1 MSAKTVRCRKG
12 SKVWYIRGTIE
23 GRRFERSTGT
33 TSRRQAE
40 QLKKTIVAEVA
51 VEFQNAEK
59 QEKIHTN
66 ADWQDIPF
74 STAVLAY
81 LDQGGSN
88 RFLEKL
94 LNHFE
99 NTKLGT
105 IDQLKMNAAQN
116 SIYPDAAASTVR
128 RQLFVPV
135 NAIINACKTKKLTA
149 PKGEGIRTEFL
160 TPEQAERM
168 INIAASNKN
177 PYMSAMIIF
186 LIGQGVRTG
195 DLFSLRGRDL
205 NLISRYA
212 TIRDPKNGEERT
224 ITLIP
229 RVVAAMSLL
238 PNVQDE
244 DLVFKRWD
252 MQNYKPKSGRGG
264 QIRNPFAAI
273 VERAGLDPK
282 KITPHVL
289 RHTWATWYYTTTK
302 DIIGLKNEGGWKS
315 NAYER
320 YVKIAPLGMK
330 DQILTHNWQFG
341 GGKLGEGS
349 IIKLVS
355 TK

>member
-1 MSAKTVRCRKG
+1 MSAKITKDRKG
-12 SKVWYIRGTIE
+12 SKVWYVRGTVE

-33 TSRRQAE
+33 TSRREAE
-40 QLKKTIVAEVA
+40 KRKKLIIAEVTI
-51 VEFQNAEK
+51 EFQNSAK
-59 QEKIHTN
+59 QEKKHTN
-66 ADWQDIPF
+66 ENWQDIPF
-74 STAVLAY
+74 ATAVLAY
-81 LDQGGSN
+81 LDQGGSD

-99 NTKLGT
+99 NTPLSD

-116 SIYPDAAASTVR
+116 AIYPDAAPSTVR

-149 PKGEGIRTEFL
+149 PKGEGVRTEFL

-168 INIAASNKN
+168 IEIAKGNKN
-177 PYMSAMIIF
+177 PYMSVMITF
-186 LIGQGVRTG
+186 LLGQGVRTG
-195 DLFSLRGRDL
+195 DLFSLRWGDL
-205 NLISRYA
+205 NLLSRYA

-229 RVVAAMSLL
+229 RTVSALGIL
-238 PNVQDE
+238 PAGNDDE
-244 DLVFKRWD
+244 LVFKRWD
-252 MQNYKPKSGRGG
+252 GEEYKPKTGRGG

-273 VERAGLDPK
+273 VEKAGLDPK
-282 KITPHVL
+282 KITPHVM
-289 RHTWATWYYTTTK
+289 RHTWATWYYATTK

-330 DQILTHNWQFG
+330 DEILTHNWQFG
-341 GGKLGEGS
+341 GGKLGEAV
-349 IIKLVS
+349 ILKLAS
-355 TK
+355 SK